1 MSISFLSNLYFIIE
15 PNLVPK
21 KINFEYIYI
30 DVISLLSKIDGS
42 INDFVNEYLISNNL
56 FEFGINM
63 NISPDKKLYIT

>member
-1 MSISFLSNLYFIIE
+1 MSISFLPNLYFIIE

-21 KINFEYIYI
+21 KINFEI